1 MNFEEK
7 YSKLAKKLIKADTTK
22 FTENF
27 AIQITMDDE
36 DCGGTFFVA
45 YIDGA
50 FRVEPYDY
58 VDNTVNANV
67 LASTL
72 EKLIDKKVTVDEAFE
87 ADAIAVNGNA
97 DHIVML
103 FEGFEKKV
111 RKTPAKKADSKTV
124 AKKTVKKEEPKA
136 EEKKETKKPAAKKET
151 AKKKK

>member
-58 VDNTVNANV
+58 VDNTVCVNV
-67 LASTL
+67 LASTF
-72 EKLIDKKVTVDEAFE
+72 EKLVDKKVDIDEAFE
-87 ADAIAVNGNA
+87 ADAIAVSGNA

-111 RKTPAKKADSKTV
+111 RKSPAKKTAEKAADKKP
-124 AKKTVKKEEPKA
+124 AKKTT
-136 EEKKETKKPAAKKET
+136 TKKK
-151 AKKKK
+151 